1 METVREVVVRAE
13 LWIGIAITI
22 LASAFGWSVTFGKI
36 SNRLDIAE
44 KDIDNIKHIFVDS
57 DGNQRLL
64 TIGDHTKIC
73 LDKQAI
79 NKKTLDNILIK
90 VEAYSATS
98 NGVLEV
104 VEAVHMNVNDLH
116 KSIDK
121 LNEKLN
127 ENSRTK
133 STNG

>member
-1 METVREVVVRAE
+1 METVREVLVRAE

-36 SNRLDIAE
+36 SNRLGIAE

-64 TIGDHTKIC
+64 TVGDHTKIC

-90 VEAYSATS
+90 VEAYSVTS

-116 KSIDK
+116 RSIDK

>member
-44 KDIDNIKHIFVDS
+44 KDIDNIKRIFVDS

-64 TIGDHTKIC
+64 TVGDHTKIC